1 MKILFNAAFD
11 TKENSGISGFIKS
24 LVPQLAKLCEL
35 TILTPDPELFS
46 HYGETIKISERVRV
60 PRNSLLWTFFQL
72 PKLCTSPYD
81 LVFSSIPATPI
92 HKKIPAVATV
102 YDLIPLL
109 SFEREE
115 KKATIYH
122 RKKLLLWIGIQ
133 SLRSA
138 DGIVTISE
146 KTRQDLVTKFPAL
159 NSRALAAIPI
169 APCVNPVATEA
180 ETVPDDLPQPS
191 TDYLLYVGGHAPHKN
206 IPRLIAAFA
215 QIAHRFPTLQMVLV
229 GWGTPPL
236 INRTREAI
244 AAHHLK
250 DRVLILP
257 NTLTP
262 VQLSR
267 LYQRCR
273 LFVYPSLYEG
283 FGLPVLEA
291 MANGAPVVCSNTSSL
306 PEVAGDAA
314 LYFNP
319 YSVDDIARTLQ
330 QVLTDDNLCASL
342 KVRGLS
348 RTNLF
353 SWENTAKKLH
363 QFFQTVIEKR

>member
-1 MKILFNAAFD
+1 VKILFNAAYD

-24 LVPQLAKLCEL
+24 LVPHLAKLCEL
-35 TILTPDPELFS
+35 TILTPNPELFS
-46 HYGETIKISERVRV
+46 SYGETINIPKKVKV
-60 PRNSLLWTFFQL
+60 PRNSLLWTLFQL

-81 LVFSSIPATPI
+81 LVFSPIPTTPI

-102 YDLIPLL
+102 HDLIPLL
-109 SFEREE
+109 FFEREG
-115 KKATIYH
+115 KKAITYH

-133 SLRSA
+133 SLRNA
-138 DGIVTISE
+138 DGIVTVSE
-146 KTRQDLVTKFPAL
+146 NTRQDLFRMFPVL
-159 NSRALAAIPI
+159 KSQRSTVIPE
-169 APCVNPVATEA
+169 APCVNLLAMA
-180 ETVPDDLPQPS
+180 EGNILNDLPRPLS
-191 TDYLLYVGGHAPHKN
+191 DYLLYVGGHAPHKN
-206 IPRLIAAFA
+206 LLRLIAAFA
-215 QIAHRFPTLQMVLV
+215 QIAPRFPTLQMVLV
-229 GWGTPPL
+229 GWGTPL
-236 INRTREAI
+236 LVNRTREAI
-244 AAHHLK
+244 AAYQLK

-291 MANGAPVVCSNTSSL
+291 MVNGAPVVCSNTSSL

-319 YSVDDIARTLQ
+319 YSVEDIARTLQ
-330 QVLTDDNLCASL
+330 QVLTDDNLRASL
-342 KVRGLS
+342 KVKGS
-348 RTNLF
+348 AHANLF

-363 QFFQTVIEKR
+363 QFFQAVIEKR